1 MKKEL
6 LEKLRERLPRKSM
19 KKIAEETGYS
29 YVYVRMVM
37 TGRSAVNSKNKCIVE
52 KAIEMVQESERL
64 ERDVEKLTGK

>member
-1 MKKEL
+1 MRKEL

-64 ERDVEKLTGK
+64 EKDVEKLTGK

>member
-1 MKKEL
+1 
-6 LEKLRERLPRKSM
+6 M

-64 ERDVEKLTGK
+64 EKDVEKLTGK

>member
-1 MKKEL
+1 MRKEL

-52 KAIEMVQESERL
+52 KAIEMVQDSERL
-64 ERDVEKLTGK
+64 EKDVEKLTGE